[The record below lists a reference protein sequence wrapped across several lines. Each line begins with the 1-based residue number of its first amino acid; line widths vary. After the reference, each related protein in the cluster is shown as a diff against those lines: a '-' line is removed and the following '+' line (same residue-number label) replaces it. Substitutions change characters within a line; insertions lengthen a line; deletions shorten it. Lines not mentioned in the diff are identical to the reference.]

1 MSETRLL
8 HEIDSPADLIDF
20 AEVDDRFAY
29 KQLQHLESLGLC
41 GRGEAG
47 SLTHRGHFSREGSLP
62 VNITGGS
69 LGAGYLYDAA
79 GLYRIAEVVNQLR
92 YDAGSSQLDGIERGL
107 VQSWRGVPT
116 ATGGVAV
123 LGSVV

>member
-1 MSETRLL
+1 MLFRS
-8 HEIDSPADLIDF
+8 
-20 AEVDDRFAY
+20 
-29 KQLQHLESLGLC
+29 
-41 GRGEAG
+41 
-47 SLTHRGHFSREGSLP
+47 
-62 VNITGGS
+62 S

-79 GLYRIAEVVNQLR
+79 GLYRVAEVVNQLR